1 MKTKFLIIALFA
13 LGLGITNADAQVRQ
27 GARNQH
33 HRIKQGV
40 KSGELTRA
48 ETLNL
53 RKDQKDLRH
62 DARLAKSDGK
72 VTRKERKILRKEHRK
87 DSRKIYRK
95 KHNNRERH

>member
-1 MKTKFLIIALFA
+1 MKAKFLIIALFA
-13 LGLGITNADAQVRQ
+13 LLFGVANADAQVRQ
-27 GARNQH
+27 RAIKQH

-48 ETLNL
+48 EALNL
-53 RKDQKDLRH
+53 RKNQKDLRQ

-72 VTRKERKILRKEHRK
+72 VTRNERKILRKEQRK